1 MIIREAPR
9 LFISSALSMGELRSA
24 HGVGLTPLACGK

>member
-1 MIIREAPR
+1 MIAREDSR
-9 LFISSALSMGELRSA
+9 LFISSALIMGELRSA